1 MLSSAA
7 MEVEG
12 SCGEEIAIKQCDS
25 QMEISKS
32 CRVLGSEEKK
42 KWILSLTD
50 EAPTRPEAPEGYA
63 AL

>member
-42 KWILSLTD
+42 KWRSNAQQRSMIDLQMIDL
-50 EAPTRPEAPEGYA
+50 
-63 AL
+63 